1 MTAAWP
7 WLLAGVGTVYVA
19 VVGYVS
25 VRLVQYALRG
35 RRRARPLDVW
45 EVERAAI
52 QLERAD
58 DAAIWQELER
68 VR

>member
-7 WLLAGVGTVYVA
+7 WLLAGAGVVYVA

-35 RRRARPLDVW
+35 RRRARPITDD
-45 EVERAAI
+45 EVTRAALD
-52 QLERAD
+52 LERAD
-58 DAAIWQELER
+58 DDAIWQEL
-68 VR
+68 VG